1 MNKKLICLSIAATIS
16 LLSMPA
22 LSQSNL
28 NEMAIRKAVENVKLE
43 NNIIED
49 DYKRRLEMFLNDE
62 SVEENTLISSEK
74 KINIEDENNLENNT
88 NEVIPLE
95 NINYIENETKIVN
108 SETIG
113 IEDDFNL
120 KINNILESLNLLRS
134 EFEAYDKII
143 KNDYESYFS
152 NRLSD
157 LKLDFITQ
165 VESEIAAL
173 QKAQEGALY
182 DIDKLKEKDYS
193 QDIIDLKISTKSIN
207 EEIDNLHEIIVSKV
221 DEVEFN
227 QYKNSLNEDIKSLK
241 LNFKNEM
248 KNLSIEK
255 DLEEL
260 KLTLGNEIE
269 TNNLLLKEKGDEILD
284 LKKNSNIDFI
294 NFSSVLNKKFDAL
307 EQDKEAHN
315 KKHIE
320 DVDNLKERVLK
331 LESSLKEKDLLIDK
345 QNKKINDLNK
355 NYLSLSESVEKFK
368 SMDFTKNI
376 IDVNGFENLKEA
388 KKSVSEEGGL
398 LILDKNGQVKV
409 LN

>member
-1 MNKKLICLSIAATIS
+1 MLPEVFFKVSIMKKIIFFLLFLFQIS
-16 LLSMPA
+16 LFA
-22 LSQSNL
+22 Q
-28 NEMAIRKAVENVKLE
+28 
-43 NNIIED
+43 
-49 DYKRRLEMFLNDE
+49 
-62 SVEENTLISSEK
+62 EENKVE
-74 KINIEDENNLENNT
+74 
-88 NEVIPLE
+88 
-95 NINYIENETKIVN
+95 
-108 SETIG
+108 
-113 IEDDFNL
+113 EDDFNL